1 MRIHFPKQDFHKYV
15 LNWTGLNSIK
25 CNISICIMMQKK
37 SLENIVVFLNCTLQI
52 LVTHFHLQFIV
63 SFYRVTSWL
72 HFWHKNN
79 SGIYIS
85 TCKFW
90 LAQCSSFLY
99 ISSFLAAVFQYKNE
113 VTITKFK
120 AWLPVSKKKIV
131 AFHLLLNMVS
141 NMDGKY
147 ILQNRL
153 WTYIWEQTQREIFQ
167 NITWFIIRHYIS
179 LF

>member
-63 SFYRVTSWL
+63 SFYRVASWL

-99 ISSFLAAVFQYKNE
+99 ISTFLAVVFQYKNE
-113 VTITKFK
+113 VTITIFK
-120 AWLPVSKKKIV
+120 AWLPVSKKNCSILPATKHGI
-131 AFHLLLNMVS
+131 
-141 NMDGKY
+141 KY
-147 ILQNRL
+147 G
-153 WTYIWEQTQREIFQ
+153 WEIHT
-167 NITWFIIRHYIS
+167 S
-179 LF
+179 K